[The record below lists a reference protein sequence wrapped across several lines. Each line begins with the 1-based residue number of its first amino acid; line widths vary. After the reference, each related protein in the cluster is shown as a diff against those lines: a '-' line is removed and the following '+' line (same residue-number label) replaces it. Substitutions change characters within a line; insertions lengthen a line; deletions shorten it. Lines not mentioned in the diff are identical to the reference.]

1 MAQEHSHDHAYLH
14 EHNIPHLHHE
24 TDVHDADHNHEHAHS
39 HDHTEGHGHVHEN
52 TQAVLNRLSRAI
64 GHLES
69 VRKMVENGRDC
80 SEVLIQIAAVRA
92 AITNIGKVIL
102 QDHIQQLLQLV
113 GAVHPQ
119 AGQQRTAAADGHDD
133 IGKQLPGVRQHLPCT
148 DDIHCIHHPGK
159 QENGTHDGAEGGNI
173 LVPLLGAFLLLGG
186 HIRTVDWLL
195 LPGGGRLWWGIS
207 IPRAA
212 SCSSFCTFWSMPFR
226 INNSTPNGP
235 DIAITIKMAMVGILA
250 K

>member
-24 TDVHDADHNHEHAHS
+24 ADVHDADHNHDHAHS
-39 HDHTEGHGHVHEN
+39 HDHAEGHGHVHEN

-102 QDHIQQLLQLV
+102 QDHIQHCIV
-113 GAVHPQ
+113 DAVE
-119 AGQQRTAAADGHDD
+119 HDD
-133 IGKQLPGVRQHLPCT
+133 EQALDALCQ
-148 DDIHCIHHPGK
+148 
-159 QENGTHDGAEGGNI
+159 
-173 LVPLLGAFLLLGG
+173 
-186 HIRTVDWLL
+186 
-195 LPGGGRLWWGIS
+195 
-207 IPRAA
+207 
-212 SCSSFCTFWSMPFR
+212 
-226 INNSTPNGP
+226 
-235 DIAITIKMAMVGILA
+235 AIDKFV

>member
-1 MAQEHSHDHAYLH
+1 MAQEDSHDHAYLH

-24 TDVHDADHNHEHAHS
+24 ADVHDADHNHEHAHS
-39 HDHTEGHGHVHEN
+39 HDHAEGHGHVHEN

-102 QDHIQQLLQLV
+102 QDHIQHCIV
-113 GAVHPQ
+113 DAVE
-119 AGQQRTAAADGHDD
+119 HDD
-133 IGKQLPGVRQHLPCT
+133 EQALDALCQ
-148 DDIHCIHHPGK
+148 
-159 QENGTHDGAEGGNI
+159 
-173 LVPLLGAFLLLGG
+173 
-186 HIRTVDWLL
+186 
-195 LPGGGRLWWGIS
+195 
-207 IPRAA
+207 
-212 SCSSFCTFWSMPFR
+212 
-226 INNSTPNGP
+226 
-235 DIAITIKMAMVGILA
+235 AIDKFV

>member
-24 TDVHDADHNHEHAHS
+24 ADVHDAEHNHEHAHS

-102 QDHIQQLLQLV
+102 QDHIQHCIV
-113 GAVHPQ
+113 DAVE
-119 AGQQRTAAADGHDD
+119 HDD
-133 IGKQLPGVRQHLPCT
+133 EQALDALCQ
-148 DDIHCIHHPGK
+148 
-159 QENGTHDGAEGGNI
+159 
-173 LVPLLGAFLLLGG
+173 
-186 HIRTVDWLL
+186 
-195 LPGGGRLWWGIS
+195 
-207 IPRAA
+207 
-212 SCSSFCTFWSMPFR
+212 
-226 INNSTPNGP
+226 
-235 DIAITIKMAMVGILA
+235 AIDKFV